1 MKVLRICLS
10 GLLLLPLFM
19 SCATVRSG
27 TGGQA
32 ESVPERGG
40 TPETMTVRQ
49 AVLDEGEKYIDVPYR
64 SPPNAPASFECSGFV
79 NYTFTNAAKMPLP
92 TSTKAYLTVG
102 KEIDFKDAKPGDL
115 LVFASQ
121 PGGSNVDHV
130 AILYKKSESGELR
143 GSWLLHAVSIPIQTA
158 AIKGDPYKDGVKI
171 GELGK
176 RGDGNWQREYFI
188 SRYMTTR
195 RVLE

>member
-1 MKVLRICLS
+1 MKFSGKVWLCL
-10 GLLLLPLFM
+10 LALPFFM
-19 SCATVRSG
+19 SCVTVMPGNPPPPISAPVSAPEN
-27 TGGQA
+27 TA
-32 ESVPERGG
+32 E
-40 TPETMTVRQ
+40 VRQ
-49 AVLDEGEKYIDVPYR
+49 AVLNEGEKYIDVPYG
-64 SPPNAPASFECSGFV
+64 SPPNVPATFDCSGFI
-79 NYTFTNAAKMPLP
+79 NYTFTRAANIPLSP
-92 TSTKAYLTVG
+92 STKAYLG
-102 KEIDFKDAKPGDL
+102 LGREIEFKDAKPGDI

-176 RGDGNWQREYFI
+176 RGDGVWQNEYFL

-195 RVLE
+195 RVIEE